1 MASVQPHVKE
11 AGSGPAVVCLHAN
24 ASHAGQWKGLTGL
37 LAPKFKVLAV
47 DSYGSGQTPDWHS
60 DRTISLQDEVD
71 LLAPVLE
78 KMGEQFTLVGH
89 SYGGAIALKIA
100 LLFPQ
105 RVKALALF
113 EPTFFS
119 VVEHE
124 RPSPNDV
131 DGIRHAVAAAGKAL
145 DSGDTHLAAQHFI
158 DFWMGQGSW
167 ANTPEERKPTVAASV
182 RNVRRWGHALFSEPT
197 RLDSFSRLSV
207 PVLYM
212 VGGKSQL
219 SAHAVAKRMAATLP
233 NVELTEFPQ
242 MGHMGPV
249 THPDAVNEAISKF
262 LLKVF
267 S

>member
-1 MASVQPHVKE
+1 M
-11 AGSGPAVVCLHAN
+11 
-24 ASHAGQWKGLTGL
+24 GL
-37 LAPKFKVLAV
+37 LADRFKILAP

-71 LLAPVLE
+71 LLASVLE
-78 KMGEQFTLVGH
+78 KAGEQVTLVGH

-131 DGIRHAVAAAGKAL
+131 DGIRQAVAAAGAAL
-145 DSGDTHLAAQHFI
+145 DNGDSYLAARYFI
-158 DFWMGQGSW
+158 DFWMGPGSW
-167 ANTPEERKPTVAASV
+167 EKTPEERKPAVAESV

-197 RLDSFSRLSV
+197 ALNSFSQLNV

-219 SAHAVAKRMAATLP
+219 SAHAVAKRMVATLP
-233 NVELTEFPQ
+233 NAELREFAQ

-249 THPDAVNEAISKF
+249 THPDVVNTAIAAF
-262 LLKVF
+262 LQKVF